1 MTHSFEEHLAESGH
15 EPNTA
20 SAQILPFH
28 RPPTDLQRAIQAR
41 AQETLELERERER
54 ERSRPAPAR
63 WTIMCVLALVPVAVV
78 VAGVDAFVRAF
89 HHINEKYSNMPIPE
103 QTESVPTEISVQEP
117 GVVMLQPLP
126 DENGASKATDG
137 G

>member
-1 MTHSFEEHLAESGH
+1 MTHSSEERLTESGH
-15 EPNTA
+15 EPNPA

-41 AQETLELERERER
+41 AQETLELERELER

-89 HHINEKYSNMPIPE
+89 HHINEKYSNMPVPE
-103 QTESVPTEISVQEP
+103 QTEPVPAEMPTQEP
-117 GVVMLQPLP
+117 GIVMLQPLP
-126 DENGASKATDG
+126 AESGEHQATDG